1 MWGDRVDFR
10 DFEILQVLFEEKN
23 IKRAADRLF
32 LSQPA
37 VTYRIHQLEKDLDIP
52 ILIRGNKG
60 VQFTLQGDLLVEH
73 TKKLLIDRDT
83 MIEQVQNLADGVQG
97 TLRLGV
103 SNNFAISKFPP
114 ILASFNKEFPK
125 VKIKL
130 ITGLGSEIM
139 KLLEEGEIHIGIE
152 SAGHKWAEQK
162 VLVDRSKI
170 FLISKEKISWGDLP
184 FQNMISIATPS
195 IKKVFT
201 NWWPSM
207 FSTGPIFTME
217 TDYVET
223 CKRMVINELGV
234 AFVPSFC
241 LELSDPLHFL
251 DLDEVTNEEYRLE
264 SWMNYRESSM
274 ELTVVREFIKFMTE
288 RPNKPENPI
297 KGPSCFEG

>member
-1 MWGDRVDFR
+1 MDFR

-23 IKRAADRLF
+23 IKKAADRLF

-60 VQFTLQGDLLVEH
+60 VQFTLQGEFLVES
-73 TKKLLIDRDT
+73 TKRLLDERDT
-83 MIEQVQNLADGVQG
+83 MIEQVQNMADDVQG

-114 ILASFNKEFPK
+114 IIASFNKAFPK
-125 VKIKL
+125 VKIQLK
-130 ITGLGSEIM
+130 TGLGIEIM

-152 SAGHKWAEQK
+152 SAGHKWSEKK
-162 VLVDRSKI
+162 VLIDRSKI
-170 FLISKEKISWGDLP
+170 CLISKEKITWNDLP
-184 FQNMISIATPS
+184 SQNMISIATPS

-207 FSTGPIFTME
+207 FKRVPSITME

-223 CKRMVINELGV
+223 CKRMVINGLGV
-234 AFVPSFC
+234 AFVPAFSLEPNDPLHI
-241 LELSDPLHFL
+241 LELSDISK
-251 DLDEVTNEEYRLE
+251 EEYRME
-264 SWMNYRESSM
+264 SWMNYRESTV
-274 ELTVVREFIKFMTE
+274 ELSVVREFITFMKD
-288 RPNKPENPI
+288 RI
-297 KGPSCFEG
+297 